1 MPHRFFPFA
10 MVQGQLIGSYVHMRE
25 KPREQ
30 HALFMLRKIAS
41 LVKPIMQQRGFKVG
55 CLAEFWPDE
64 NNLLGMLITDLF
76 SKISKSDYL

>member
-1 MPHRFFPFA
+1 
-10 MVQGQLIGSYVHMRE
+10 MVQGHLIGSYVHMRE

-64 NNLLGMLITDLF
+64 NNLLGMLMIMADLF
-76 SKISKSDYL
+76 VGKTSKSDYP

>member
-1 MPHRFFPFA
+1 MA
-10 MVQGQLIGSYVHMRE
+10 QGQLIGSYVHMRG

-41 LVKPIMQQRGFKVG
+41 LVKPIMQRQGFKVG

-64 NNLLGMLITDLF
+64 NNLLGMLTADLLIGR
-76 SKISKSDYL
+76 ISESDNP